1 MIDLLKK
8 SVEEYDIEKAIVIG
22 RNLINQDPN
31 DREAVQCFLDF
42 LFELASTLPVI
53 EERREFLNQGKMIL
67 SFIEENAKLDSEYLD
82 WIVAYSEKATE
93 IEKDIIKAEDEKIKK
108 IVSEIEMSNN
118 QALRKIHDL
127 CDSLKLV
134 TTQDR
139 FDELM
144 KEFIEIDREIDK
156 DYFTKLDQKQYEQ
169 LSKLCSDTISER
181 MQVIERNKN
190 IDYNNEAIT
199 SYKAAYQDFCKS
211 EAAYKS
217 NLSSLMYMLKD
228 KLFSFDTNRLFP
240 ETIIYY
246 QEIYKHIFDRLSDE
260 GKELIT
266 RTSINSNK
274 A

>member
-1 MIDLLKK
+1 MIDLLRK

-31 DREAVQCFLDF
+31 DREAVQCYLDF
-42 LFELASTLPVI
+42 LFELAGTLPVI
-53 EERREFLNQGKMIL
+53 EERREFLNQGKLIL
-67 SFIEENAKLDSEYLD
+67 SFIEENAKLDPEYLD
-82 WIVAYSEKATE
+82 WLVAYSEKASE
-93 IEKDIIKAEDEKIKK
+93 IEKDIIKSEEEKIKK
-108 IVSEIEMSNN
+108 IVSEIELANN
-118 QALRKIHDL
+118 KALMKIHDL

-134 TTQDR
+134 TTQER

-144 KEFIEIDREIDK
+144 KEFIEIDREIEK
-156 DYFTKLDQKQYEQ
+156 DYFTKIDQKQYEQ
-169 LSKLCSDTISER
+169 LSKLCSDIISER

-211 EAAYKS
+211 EATYKS

-228 KLFSFDTNRLFP
+228 RLFSFDTNRLFP